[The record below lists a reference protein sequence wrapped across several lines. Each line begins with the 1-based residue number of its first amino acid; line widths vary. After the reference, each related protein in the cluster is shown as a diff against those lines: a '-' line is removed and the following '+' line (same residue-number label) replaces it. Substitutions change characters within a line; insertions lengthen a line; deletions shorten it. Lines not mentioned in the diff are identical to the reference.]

1 MNAADRLLI
10 YLASSENGAVNV
22 GLLLDRGPGCVAYFK
37 KAFPEDI
44 LIEDK
49 RMNYPLIDAVDAALA
64 GRQASVR
71 LKLDVKHTAFQMKVW
86 KGITKIPF
94 GATMTYGD
102 VAAMAGCP
110 KGARAIG
117 QAMHRNPL
125 PLIFPCHRV
134 VAANG
139 LGGFGGGLELK
150 RYLLNREN
158 RMI

>member
-1 MNAADRLLI
+1 MR
-10 YLASSENGAVNV
+10 V
-22 GLLLDRGPGCVAYFK
+22 GLLLDRGPDSLAYFK
-37 KAFPEDI
+37 KVFPDAV
-44 LIEDK
+44 LIEDEGL
-49 RMNYPLIDAVDAALA
+49 NYPLIEAVNVALA
-64 GRQASVR
+64 GKQFSDGI
-71 LKLDVKHTAFQMKVW
+71 KLHIRHTPFQIKVW

-139 LGGFGGGLELK
+139 LGGFSGGLELK

-158 RMI
+158 KMP